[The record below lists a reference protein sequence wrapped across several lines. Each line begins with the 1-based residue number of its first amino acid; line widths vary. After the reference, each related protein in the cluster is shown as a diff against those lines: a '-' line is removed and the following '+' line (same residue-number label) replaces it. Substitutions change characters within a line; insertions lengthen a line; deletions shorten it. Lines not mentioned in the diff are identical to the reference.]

1 MPRGPTRRLHK
12 ATARLADGSSRTYW
26 YAWKGGPRLN
36 GQPGSPEFEAA
47 YAAAVRERRESPTR
61 GTLAGLVLGFRAS
74 PEFADH
80 ADSTRAEWSRFL
92 DMIQEERG
100 PLAIGSLPVEAL
112 ADPRVKQ
119 HFLAWRDQWRA
130 TPRKADYSLQVLS
143 AVLTW
148 AVGRG
153 LIASNVLLGHT
164 TLYRANRAE
173 QIWTADDIHRFAAAA
188 PSPEVAF
195 IVRLAC
201 LTGLRRADLLRLEW
215 SDVGDVAIVL
225 MPNKSRRRR
234 RPKRVTV
241 PLLDETISLLD
252 EIRRQQ
258 GRRWEAL
265 AEAAKRRGTLEP
277 QRATTVLSNT
287 RGRPW
292 TTNGAEHQIVDTKKK
307 AGVDKHLHDCRGSF
321 ATRLRLDGATTSEIA
336 DILGWEEHRVERL
349 LALYVDSDRVVR
361 SFAERIRG
369 RAAARR
375 QQA

>member
-1 MPRGPTRRLHK
+1 MPRDPTRRLHV
-12 ATARLADGSSRTYW
+12 ATARLADGSIRVYR
-26 YAWKGGPRLN
+26 YAWRGGPRIE
-36 GQPGSPEFEAA
+36 GDPGSPEFEAA
-47 YAAAVRERRESPTR
+47 FAAAVRERREGPTK
-61 GTLAGLVLGFRAS
+61 GTLAGLVVGYRGS

-80 ADSTRAEWSRFL
+80 ADSTRAEWGRFL
-92 DMIQEERG
+92 DFIQEERG

-119 HFLAWRDQWRA
+119 HLLAWRDQWRV
-130 TPRKADYSLQVLS
+130 TPRTADYAMQVLS
-143 AVLTW
+143 AVLSW
-148 AVGRG
+148 AQGRG
-153 LIASNVLLGHT
+153 LIASNLLLGRT
-164 TLYRANRAE
+164 TLYKNNRAD
-173 QIWTADDIHRFAAAA
+173 QIWTADDIRRFVAAA

-241 PLLDETISLLD
+241 PLLDETVALLD
-252 EIRRQQ
+252 EIQRQQ
-258 GRRWEAL
+258 DRRWKAL
-265 AEAAKRRGTLEP
+265 AEAAKRKGLLEP
-277 QRATTVLSNT
+277 ARPITVLSNT

-292 TTNGAEHQIVDTKKK
+292 TTNGAEHQVVDTKKR

-336 DILGWEEHRVERL
+336 DILGWEETRVERL
-349 LALYVDSDRVVR
+349 LALYVDTDTVVR
-361 SFAERIRG
+361 TFAERIRA
-369 RAAARR
+369 RSAARR
-375 QQA
+375 Q